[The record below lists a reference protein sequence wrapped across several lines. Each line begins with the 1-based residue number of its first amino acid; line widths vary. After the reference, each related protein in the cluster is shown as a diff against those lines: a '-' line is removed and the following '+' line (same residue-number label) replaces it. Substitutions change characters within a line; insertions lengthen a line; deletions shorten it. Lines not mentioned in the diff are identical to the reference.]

1 MMICGCQRKCD
12 EWQTWLPICVM
23 LYVIKQ
29 GCQYVCAACCFLG
42 DWLFTVRPALTI
54 PASCCEWVEKP
65 RRLDHICARWQAQ
78 SSCMFVIFFI
88 HTVCTFLLSET
99 SKTEVVL
106 MFLMWRGGCWAI
118 ICGGATLVIN
128 MFMRHCWLCW
138 VCWVCWVWQTSVVVC
153 MHHAR
158 LRPVC
163 TRHPATRRM
172 APAHCGSG
180 VAARCHG
187 QLTGDAADAL

>member
-1 MMICGCQRKCD
+1 MICGCQRKCD

-54 PASCCEWVEKP
+54 PASCCEWGEKP

-78 SSCMFVIFFI
+78 SSCMFVVFFI
-88 HTVCTFLLSET
+88 HTVCAYLLSET

-118 ICGGATLVIN
+118 RCGGATLVIN
-128 MFMRHCWLCW
+128 TCGTAGCVGCVGCGRQVLWFACTMPDCVLFAQDIQPLRAWHLP
-138 VCWVCWVWQTSVVVC
+138 TVVLVLQQDV
-153 MHHAR
+153 M
-158 LRPVC
+158 
-163 TRHPATRRM
+163 
-172 APAHCGSG
+172 GS
-180 VAARCHG
+180 
-187 QLTGDAADAL
+187 